1 MVFSFLAFGCVLGG
15 FGYCDIWL
23 CARWVWCYSWVG
35 VFCGFHGLSC
45 GVSWMFLF
53 LVGLI

>member
-15 FGYCDIWL
+15 FGYCDIGCVL
-23 CARWVWCYSWVG
+23 GGFGAILGLG
-35 VFCGFHGLSC
+35 VFCGFHDLSC
-45 GVSWMFLF
+45 GVSWVFLF

>member
-1 MVFSFLAFGCVLGG
+1 MIFGCVLGG
-15 FGYCDIWL
+15 FGAIL
-23 CARWVWCYSWVG
+23 GLG
-35 VFCGFHGLSC
+35 VFCGFHDLSC